1 MYGEFVT
8 ELQDI
13 VRVTFKAF
21 HDVLRAQGDTIK
33 ALERNVDTKAG
44 RAEMSASLQQKANS
58 NDMAGRLREVRQLAP
73 GGHHGLR
80 LWRTPMQGDAKHAWA
95 GRPHRWQIHGACVCA
110 AGLSSLRTWA
120 TTTCL
125 ASHGIRPNFAPDA

>member
-1 MYGEFVT
+1 M
-8 ELQDI
+8 
-13 VRVTFKAF
+13 TFKAF

-58 NDMAGRLREVRQLAP
+58 NDMAGRLREVRQQLAVTTVCGFGEP
-73 GGHHGLR
+73 
-80 LWRTPMQGDAKHAWA
+80 PQNSMQGDAKHACMGRQA
-95 GRPHRWQIHGACVCA
+95 GHHRWQIHGACVCA
-110 AGLSSLRTWA
+110 ACLSSLRTWA